1 MSLRFGLIGF
11 GRWGQQLFAT
21 VGQMRDAR
29 ITEVCTRDPDR
40 AKLVPKG
47 ITVRR
52 DWRKV
57 VDSAATDAIIIASP
71 PAFHAP
77 HLLACLDERKP
88 AIVEK
93 PLCLDLATAK
103 HIHKRSA
110 ETCTPVLVD
119 HTLLFNQAY
128 EKLRSLVRRSG
139 PIRLVASEGL
149 NYGPFRTDTAPLWDW
164 SPHDVACC
172 LDLIQ
177 RFPKH
182 VAAIGGAPG
191 PGNGGCPQLITLR
204 LDFRGGAEAWI
215 QSGSLSLR
223 RRRSVSV
230 FTDRRAM
237 IFSDGDPST
246 LEVYD
251 VGWRQRPQSG
261 TMFRLQTPSRIFTAT
276 ERPLTR
282 MVRYFVRGIVHRGDR
297 ARFGVTLAMDVI
309 RVLETADRALQES
322 ETKR

>member
-21 VGQMRDAR
+21 VSQMRDVR

-47 ITVRR
+47 IAIRR
-52 DWRKV
+52 DWREV
-57 VDSAATDAIIIASP
+57 VDSAASDAIMIASP

-77 HLLACLDERKP
+77 HLLAYLDERK
-88 AIVEK
+88 ATIVEK

-103 HIHKRSA
+103 RIHKRSA
-110 ETCTPVLVD
+110 ETRTPVFVD
-119 HTLLFNQAY
+119 HTLLFNPAY
-128 EKLRSLVRRSG
+128 EKLRALIRRSG
-139 PIRLVASEGL
+139 LIRLVASEGL
-149 NYGPFRTDTAPLWDW
+149 NYGPFRSDIAPLWDW
-164 SPHDVACC
+164 SPHDVTCC

-177 RFPKH
+177 RFPKY
-182 VAAIGGAPG
+182 VAVLSGVPG
-191 PGNGGCPQLITLR
+191 PKHTGYPQLITLR
-204 LDFRGGAEAWI
+204 LDFRGGAAAWI

-223 RRRSVSV
+223 RCRSVSV

-261 TMFRLQTPSRIFTAT
+261 TMFRLSAPSRIFTAA

-297 ARFGVTLAMDVI
+297 ARFGVALAMDVI
-309 RVLETADRALQES
+309 RVLETADRALPPS
-322 ETKR
+322 TRP